1 MPDTPATSLQ
11 DALARANLHRHEA
24 IEKPDDLGLYN
35 FLANFVI
42 ACAKD
47 EGHA

>member
-1 MPDTPATSLQ
+1 MPDTPATSLS
-11 DALARANLHRHEA
+11 DAIRRAEQHRHEA
-24 IEKPDDLGLYN
+24 LEKPDDLGLYN

-47 EGHA
+47 EGDG